1 MESKGTQKIDIICP
15 LTQDVIAHVPQST
28 DEEFNAAVAN
38 ASETFKKWKN
48 VPISQRVRYMLK
60 YQELLKQNQD

>member
-1 MESKGTQKIDIICP
+1 
-15 LTQDVIAHVPQST
+15 VPQST